1 MWFVSGSLF
10 LVWFIL
16 TFLLGKGGFVHILL
30 IACISVLGVQFLAY
44 RKTQFHKAPPK
55 VKMRKG

>member
-16 TFLLGKGGFVHILL
+16 TVLLGKHGFVHIFL

-44 RKTQFHKAPPK
+44 RKTQFHKRSPK
-55 VKMRKG
+55 E